1 MTKDDTNK
9 HLTIACENSV
19 LFGKEAFG
27 TLGEVVLFDGT
38 RLCPRDIS
46 KADILIVR
54 STTKVDA
61 NLLKNSRIR
70 FVGTATIGTDHLDI
84 THLNHH
90 NIHWCYAA
98 GCNANSVCEYIIT
111 ALFYLAAQC
120 NFSLQGKTL
129 GIIGVGHV
137 GSRVAAKVGVLGI
150 RTLLNDPPLE
160 RVLKQVPPTHHMSY
174 PVGILGEQHL
184 EFVTLNQLVAEADI
198 ISFHVPLTTSG
209 VDPTFALA
217 DRQLFA
223 EIKRGAILFNS
234 SRGAIIDT
242 QALISAIDK
251 EIISYT
257 AIDTWQGEPNI
268 SPDLLARV
276 TLATPHIAGYSLD
289 GKMAGTVSIYN
300 KLCQFLGKMP
310 TWDPSGLLP
319 SPQNSNIAINAIN
332 QCEERVLQQII
343 AQAYDISADDKKL
356 RQVMQSKQLPI
367 SVVFENTRRQHLRRE
382 YSAFKLDI
390 QNGTPK
396 IIKKVRDLG
405 FYVL

>member
-1 MTKDDTNK
+1 
-9 HLTIACENSV
+9 
-19 LFGKEAFG
+19 
-27 TLGEVVLFDGT
+27 
-38 RLCPRDIS
+38 
-46 KADILIVR
+46 
-54 STTKVDA
+54 
-61 NLLKNSRIR
+61 
-70 FVGTATIGTDHLDI
+70 
-84 THLNHH
+84 
-90 NIHWCYAA
+90 
-98 GCNANSVCEYIIT
+98 
-111 ALFYLAAQC
+111 
-120 NFSLQGKTL
+120 LQGKTL